1 MEELKKIFMSIPSD
15 KNKLFSVPIDWAL
28 FATVHIYLYG
38 SIYYQSNLLERKV
51 RPWLVNKC
59 IEYLGE
65 EEKVFIDAII
75 KRLINKET
83 PQNIINKVISKVLV
97 DEPEVYI

>member
-28 FATVHIYLYG
+28 FAT
-38 SIYYQSNLLERKV
+38 SNLLERKV

-83 PQNIINKVISKVLV
+83 P
-97 DEPEVYI
+97 